1 MKFEDLMGQRF
12 DRLLVV
18 ARAKKVDRR
27 TRWLCRCD
35 CGAQPI
41 VMAQSLKSGFTRS
54 CGCLHRDVVR
64 ERSHALNLK
73 GERFGR
79 LTVIAEDVLCPHGTN
94 GHMSRTWR
102 CHCACGNELVVPT
115 ASLTA
120 GNTRSCGCLNSD
132 VHAELFFVH
141 GHAVDG
147 KKSPTWVSWYGMFA
161 RCYDPRAASFYLYGA
176 RGITV
181 CERWF
186 VFANFLEDLG
196 PRPPGTSLDR
206 KNNDLG
212 YNKQNCR
219 WATAREQSRNTRA
232 TKLNEVSVAL
242 IRYMRRRGT
251 KRGPLAHAFG
261 VSKHTITSVVSRR
274 LWP

>member
-1 MKFEDLMGQRF
+1 VKFEDLMGQRF
-12 DRLLVV
+12 DRLFVV

-35 CGAQPI
+35 CGTLPI
-41 VMAQSLKSGFTRS
+41 VLAQSLKAGLTRS

-73 GERFGR
+73 GQSFGR
-79 LTVIAEDVLCPHGTN
+79 LTVLAEDALCSQGMS
-94 GHMSRTWR
+94 GHMNRTWR
-102 CHCACGNELVVPT
+102 CRCACGNETILPT
-115 ASLTA
+115 SSLTS
-120 GNTRSCGCLNSD
+120 GNTRSCGCFSSD
-132 VHAELFFVH
+132 VHAERFFVH
-141 GHAVDG
+141 GHSVG
-147 KKSPTWVSWYGMFA
+147 RKQSPTYTSWHGMFS
-161 RCYDPRAASFYLYGA
+161 RCYDPKARYFHLYGG
-176 RGITV
+176 RGILV

-206 KNNDLG
+206 KDNDLW
-212 YNKQNCR
+212 YDKQNCR

-261 VSKHTITSVVSRR
+261 VSKHTITTVVGRR
-274 LWP
+274 AWV